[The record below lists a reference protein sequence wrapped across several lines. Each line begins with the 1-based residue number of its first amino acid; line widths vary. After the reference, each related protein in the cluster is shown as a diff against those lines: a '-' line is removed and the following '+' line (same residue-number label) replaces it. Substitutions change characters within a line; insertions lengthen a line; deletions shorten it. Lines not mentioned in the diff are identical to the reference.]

1 MRRRLLVTV
10 WVLVAL
16 VVAGLGVPLA
26 ISDARGATELQF
38 EDRVADTV
46 RFAALAQRPL
56 VDATPGDLQPEV
68 ERYDQVYGVAVALL
82 ARDGRP
88 LVTSRPGLDP
98 SASNRVALALA
109 GRGSERYPTILP
121 WDTAPMLLAEPV
133 LVGGEVRGALVTLS
147 PTGALR
153 LSVLIEWGVLL
164 AVGLF
169 ALAGAAVAAL
179 PLVRWIMRPIQR
191 LDAGLATVAAG
202 VLSGAPARR
211 VADGKG
217 PPELLRLTTS
227 FNQMAAAVT
236 HALATQR
243 AFVADAS
250 HQLRNPLTALQLRLG
265 NLVGQVTPDAVEE
278 HVAALE
284 EVDRLGRVLDSLLSL
299 ARAERTPTEFETITL
314 DEVIADRLEAWKV
327 LAEDSGIVLEH
338 TGDQGLR
345 VAVVPGS
352 MEVVLDAV
360 LDNAIKFSPPDG
372 RITVRTEAPSV
383 REGTVRLAIRDRGPG
398 IAPEELA
405 RATDR
410 FWRSAGQNAASGS
423 GLGLAIAL
431 STARQCG
438 GDLTLDL
445 PEGGGLRVAVR
456 LPAAPQEESP

>member
-1 MRRRLLVTV
+1 LLITV

-26 ISDARGATELQF
+26 ISNAQGANELQF

-56 VDATPGDLQPEV
+56 VDAAPTDLQPEI
-68 ERYDQVYGVAVALL
+68 ERYDQVYGIAVALL
-82 ARDGRP
+82 GRDGRQ
-88 LVTSRPGLDP
+88 LVASRPGLEV
-98 SASNRVALALA
+98 STSNRVALALA
-109 GRGSERYPTILP
+109 GRGSERYSTILP
-121 WDTAPMLLAEPV
+121 WNSEPMLLAEPI
-133 LVGGEVRGALVTLS
+133 LVGGEVRGALVTVS
-147 PTGALR
+147 PTGAMR
-153 LSVLIEWGVLL
+153 RSVLIEWGLLMVAGLL
-164 AVGLF
+164 A
-169 ALAGAAVAAL
+169 LAVAAVAAL

-202 VLSGAPARR
+202 VLSGEPAQA

-227 FNQMAAAVT
+227 FNQMAATVT
-236 HALATQR
+236 HALAMQR

-265 NLVGQVTPDAVEE
+265 NLVGQVRPEAVDE

-299 ARAERTPTEFETITL
+299 ARAERRPREFETITL

-327 LAEDSGIVLEH
+327 LAEDNDLTLEH
-338 TGDQGLR
+338 TGDRGLR
-345 VAVVPGS
+345 VRVPPGAV
-352 MEVVLDAV
+352 EVLLDAV
-360 LDNAIKFSPPDG
+360 LDNAIKFAPPASP
-372 RITVRTEAPSV
+372 ITVRTEALVDRP
-383 REGTVRLAIRDRGPG
+383 GAVRLAVRDRGPG
-398 IAPEELA
+398 VAPQELA

-410 FWRSAGQNAASGS
+410 FWRGPGQSQVSGS

-438 GDLTLDL
+438 GDLTIDL
-445 PEGGGLRVAVR
+445 PEGGGLRVAVE
-456 LPAAPQEESP
+456 LPAVVEEERP